1 MKVTGISWLGL
12 SIDNRETTVAFFRD
26 ILGSKLLGVFGDGS
40 AKFQIG
46 DHQIVELFEPGSDGA
61 EIIDA
66 PIVGFE
72 VDDIDI
78 ARAELQDAGVELIGD
93 LGAKHGYR
101 WQFFKVPGAAV
112 LALKMTPSEL
122 V

>member
-1 MKVTGISWLGL
+1 MRVTGISWLGL
-12 SIDNRETTVAFFRD
+12 SIDNREATVNFFRD
-26 ILGSKLLGVFGDGS
+26 IMGAKLLGVFGDGS
-40 AKFQIG
+40 AKFQVG
-46 DHQIVELFEPGSDGA
+46 DQQVVELFGPGSDGA
-61 EIIDA
+61 KIINA

-72 VDDIDI
+72 VDDIDA

-101 WQFFKVPGAAV
+101 WQFFKAPGAAV